1 MSLRIKSLIY
11 RDLLGILPSQSR
23 RSQSTFN
30 DMGFCVMMLAFRPSL
45 YVFGIVPSFP

>member
-23 RSQSTFN
+23 RSQSTFS
-30 DMGFCVMMLAFRPSL
+30 DIGFCVIVLAFRPSL
-45 YVFGIVPSFP
+45 YVFGIVSSFP